1 MFHISALAPNT
12 SIDAQASLCYSYSSM
27 ALADDDAVF
36 DEAPHD
42 DNDEDEHDD
51 DDVEDKEDDDDSCD
65 VNVLTKM
72 VVIVMR

>member
-1 MFHISALAPNT
+1 MLKLPSVTVTL
-12 SIDAQASLCYSYSSM
+12 SM
-27 ALADDDAVF
+27 VPVDDDAVF

-42 DNDEDEHDD
+42 DNDEDEDDD